1 MVRRFIAAILS
12 CGALAC
18 GPAQAQKDD
27 VVAFYAG
34 KRVTLQ
40 VGSAAGTGYDIIA
53 RVIARY
59 MPRHIPGQP
68 AMIVQN
74 VAGAGSI
81 RLATSLLSVGPH
93 DGSVFGL
100 AINGLPTAPLLQP
113 QTAKFDPAKFN
124 WIGSTN
130 REIQVTTVWHSAP
143 VKTLEDLKTTEL
155 VVGATTPGTA
165 TMDFP
170 AIANSVLGLR
180 YRIVPGYEGTAQIN
194 IAMERGEVHGNA
206 GIGWVSVK
214 AQSLTWLKEGKIRI
228 PVQFGF
234 ERHPDLPD
242 VPTAFELAM
251 TEPQRQALAV
261 VFARQEYGRPFF
273 ASPGVPAERV
283 VALRRAFDATM
294 KDPDFLVEADKLKLE
309 IEPMTGEMLQ
319 GMVAK
324 LARTPPEVAQQ
335 VRDALARAGKK

>member
-1 MVRRFIAAILS
+1 VLRLVVSALVIS
-12 CGALAC
+12 LAC
-18 GPAQAQKDD
+18 APVRAQDD
-27 VVAFYAG
+27 VAAFYTG

-53 RVIARY
+53 RVIARF

-68 AMIVQN
+68 TMIVQN
-74 VAGAGSI
+74 IPGAGSI
-81 RLATSLLSVGPH
+81 RLATSLLNVGPH
-93 DGSVFGL
+93 DGTAFGL

-113 QTAKFDPAKFN
+113 ETAKFDPARFN

-130 REIQVTTVWHSAP
+130 REIQVATVWHTAP

-170 AIANSVLGLR
+170 AIANAVLGLKF
-180 YRIVPGYEGTAQIN
+180 RIIPGYEGTAQIN

-214 AQSLTWLKEGKIRI
+214 TQSLAWLNEGKIRI

-234 ERHPDLPD
+234 DRHPDLPN
-242 VPTAFELAM
+242 VPTAISLAR
-251 TEPQRQALAV
+251 TEAQRQALALA
-261 VFARQEYGRPFF
+261 FARQEYGRPFL
-273 ASPGVPAERV
+273 APPGVTAARV
-283 VALRRAFDATM
+283 TALRRAFDATM
-294 KDPDFLVEADKLKLE
+294 KDKDFLAEAGNLKLE
-309 IEPMTGEMLQ
+309 IEPMTGEVLQ
-319 GMVAK
+319 DLITK
-324 LARTPPEVAQQ
+324 LAATPPELAQD
-335 VRDALARAGKK
+335 VRDALARAGKKN

>member
-1 MVRRFIAAILS
+1 MLLCVAFGAAAAS
-12 CGALAC
+12 
-18 GPAQAQKDD
+18 AQAQKDD
-27 VVAFYAG
+27 VAAFYAG

-53 RVIARY
+53 RVIARF

-74 VAGAGSI
+74 IPGAGSI
-81 RLATSLLSVGPH
+81 RLATSLINVGPH

-113 QTAKFDPAKFN
+113 DVAKFDPATFN
-124 WIGSTN
+124 WLGSTN
-130 REIQVTTVWHSAP
+130 REIQVTTVWHTAP
-143 VKTLEDLKTTEL
+143 VQTLEQLKTTEL

-170 AIANSVLGLR
+170 TVANSVLGLKF
-180 YRIVPGYEGTAQIN
+180 RIVPGYPGTAQIN
-194 IAMERGEVHGNA
+194 VAMERGEVHGNA

-214 AQSLTWLKEGKIRI
+214 TQSLSWLNEGKIRI

-234 ERHPDLPD
+234 ERHPDLPE
-242 VPTAFELAM
+242 VPTAMSLAT
-251 TEPQRQALAV
+251 TEAQRQALTL

-273 ASPGVPAERV
+273 APPGVPAARV
-283 VALRRAFDATM
+283 AALRRAFDAAM
-294 KDPDFLVEADKLKLE
+294 KDPDFLAEADKLKLE
-309 IEPMTGEMLQ
+309 IEPMTGEVLQ
-319 GMVAK
+319 DMVAK
-324 LARTPPEVAQQ
+324 IAATSPEVAQQ
-335 VRDALARAGKK
+335 VRDALARAGNK